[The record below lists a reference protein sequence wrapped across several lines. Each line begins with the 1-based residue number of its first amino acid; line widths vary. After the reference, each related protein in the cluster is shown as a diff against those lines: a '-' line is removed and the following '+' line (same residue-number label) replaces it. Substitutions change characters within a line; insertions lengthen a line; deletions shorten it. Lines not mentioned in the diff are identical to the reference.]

1 MRKYFLLFIT
11 LLFLLTGCAEKQSNV
26 NGVDNPYEIK
36 CNNQILSYYDTKDQ
50 IRIDN
55 FNILENNLQN
65 FWSENNSIF
74 VNQDGIIRCIS
85 IMDANVVTY
94 KSISVGDNI
103 KKIEESF
110 ENVGTFQNTYTV
122 LFNGNSEEDSS
133 NQSKG
138 DDWLWINY
146 ITDGSKITQIQ
157 IYDVQYGREMR

>member
-1 MRKYFLLFIT
+1 M
-11 LLFLLTGCAEKQSNV
+11 

-36 CNNQILSYYDTKDQ
+36 YNNQILSYYDTKDQ

-55 FNILENNLQN
+55 FKISENNLQN
-65 FWSENNSIF
+65 FWSENNSIL

-133 NQSKG
+133 NQSIG
-138 DDWLWINY
+138 DDWLWINC
-146 ITDGSKITQIQ
+146 I
-157 IYDVQYGREMR
+157 IYCNTYVFHLPLRE